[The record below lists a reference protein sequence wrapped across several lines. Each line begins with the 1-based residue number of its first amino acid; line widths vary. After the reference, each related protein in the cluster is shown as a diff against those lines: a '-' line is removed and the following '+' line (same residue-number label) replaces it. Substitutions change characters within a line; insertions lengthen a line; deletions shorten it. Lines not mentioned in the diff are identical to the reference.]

1 MASSSL
7 APPPPPPPAQQAQQ
21 AQQPGALTP
30 GAAAGV
36 SLGVLAASNIY
47 AMDQIKQ
54 GLAESGSCYTAD
66 FQTNGKGQHG
76 RVWESSK
83 GQNLL
88 CSYILELNTLDA
100 LKNWTPTDQI
110 GFSAAIALGARAF
123 FAAFAGSETK
133 IKKPNDIYFSDR
145 KAGGI
150 LIENLVRGKE
160 WTWTVIGIGMNINQ
174 NSFSSAA
181 VNSVS
186 SNPISLQ
193 EITNKSWDVKQMQK
207 HLSEALNNA
216 IQDWLIKGDEKT
228 VEALDAFCIE
238 IN

>member
-1 MASSSL
+1 LSPATPNIL
-7 APPPPPPPAQQAQQ
+7 LGAP
-21 AQQPGALTP
+21 LIELSTID
-30 GAAAGV
+30 
-36 SLGVLAASNIY
+36 STNIY
-47 AMDQIKQ
+47 AMAQIKA
-54 GLAESGSCYTAD
+54 GLAKSGSCYTAD

-100 LKNWTPTDQI
+100 LKNWTPADQI

-150 LIENLVRGKE
+150 LIENLVRGQE

-174 NSFSSAA
+174 TEFSPAA
-181 VNSVS
+181 LNSVS

-193 EITNKSWDVKQMQK
+193 EITNKNWDVKQMQQ
-207 HLSEALNNA
+207 HLSEALNIA
-216 IQDWLIKGDEKT
+216 IQDWLQFGEEATLKT
-228 VEALDAFCIE
+228 LEQHIIELDQL
-238 IN
+238 

>member
-1 MASSSL
+1 
-7 APPPPPPPAQQAQQ
+7 
-21 AQQPGALTP
+21 
-30 GAAAGV
+30 
-36 SLGVLAASNIY
+36 
-47 AMDQIKQ
+47 MDQIKL
-54 GLAESGSCYTAD
+54 GLAKSGSCYTAD

-174 NSFSSAA
+174 SSFSSAA

-193 EITNKSWDVKQMQK
+193 EITNKIWDLKQMQQ
-207 HLSEALNNA
+207 HLSEALSNA
-216 IQDWLIKGDEKT
+216 IQNWLQLG
-228 VEALDAFCIE
+228 EAATLNQLEQYVIELDKK
-238 IN
+238 

>member
-1 MASSSL
+1 MSPATPNIL
-7 APPPPPPPAQQAQQ
+7 LGAPFIE
-21 AQQPGALTP
+21 LSTID
-30 GAAAGV
+30 
-36 SLGVLAASNIY
+36 STNIY
-47 AMDQIKQ
+47 AMDQIKL
-54 GLAESGSCYTAD
+54 GLAKSGSCYTAD

-160 WTWTVIGIGMNINQ
+160 WTWAVIGIGMNINQ
-174 NSFSSAA
+174 TAFSSAA

-193 EITNKSWDVKQMQK
+193 EITNKIWDLKQMQQ
-207 HLSEALNNA
+207 HLSEALSNA
-216 IQDWLIKGDEKT
+216 IQNWLQLG
-228 VEALDAFCIE
+228 EAATLNQLEQYVIELDKK
-238 IN
+238 

>member
-1 MASSSL
+1 MSPATPNIL
-7 APPPPPPPAQQAQQ
+7 LGAPFIE
-21 AQQPGALTP
+21 LSTID
-30 GAAAGV
+30 
-36 SLGVLAASNIY
+36 STNIY
-47 AMDQIKQ
+47 AMDQIKL
-54 GLAESGSCYTAD
+54 GLAKSGSCYTAD

-150 LIENLVRGKE
+150 LIENLVRGQE
-160 WTWTVIGIGMNINQ
+160 WTWAVIGIGMNINQ
-174 NSFSSAA
+174 TEFSPEAL
-181 VNSVS
+181 NSVS

-193 EITNKSWDVKQMQK
+193 EITNQSWDIKKMQQ

-216 IQDWLIKGDEKT
+216 IHDWLQFGEEATLKT
-228 VEALDAFCIE
+228 LEQHIIELDQL
-238 IN
+238 

>member
-1 MASSSL
+1 MSPATPNIL
-7 APPPPPPPAQQAQQ
+7 LGAP
-21 AQQPGALTP
+21 LIELSTID
-30 GAAAGV
+30 
-36 SLGVLAASNIY
+36 STNIY
-47 AMDQIKQ
+47 AMAQIKA
-54 GLAESGSCYTAD
+54 GLAKSGSCYTAD

-76 RVWESSK
+76 RVWESTK

-100 LKNWTPTDQI
+100 LKNWTPANQI

-150 LIENLVRGKE
+150 LIENIVRGQE
-160 WTWTVIGIGMNINQ
+160 WTWAVIGIGMNINQ
-174 NSFSSAA
+174 TEFSPEAL
-181 VNSVS
+181 NSVS

-193 EITNKSWDVKQMQK
+193 EITNQSWDLKKMQQ

-216 IQDWLIKGDEKT
+216 IHDWMQFGEEATLKT
-228 VEALDAFCIE
+228 LEQHIIELDQL
-238 IN
+238 

>member
-1 MASSSL
+1 MSPATPNIL
-7 APPPPPPPAQQAQQ
+7 LGAP
-21 AQQPGALTP
+21 LIELSTID
-30 GAAAGV
+30 
-36 SLGVLAASNIY
+36 STNIY
-47 AMDQIKQ
+47 AMAQIKA
-54 GLAESGSCYTAD
+54 GLAKSGSCFTAD

-100 LKNWTPTDQI
+100 LKNWTPADQI

-150 LIENLVRGKE
+150 LIENLVRGQE
-160 WTWTVIGIGMNINQ
+160 WTWAVIGIGMNINQ
-174 NSFSSAA
+174 TEFSPEAL
-181 VNSVS
+181 NSVS

-193 EITNKSWDVKQMQK
+193 EITNQSWDVKKMQQ
-207 HLSEALNNA
+207 HLSEALNDA
-216 IQDWLIKGDEKT
+216 IHDWLQFGEEATLKT
-228 VEALDAFCIE
+228 LEQHIIELDQL
-238 IN
+238 

>member
-1 MASSSL
+1 M
-7 APPPPPPPAQQAQQ
+7 
-21 AQQPGALTP
+21 
-30 GAAAGV
+30 
-36 SLGVLAASNIY
+36 
-47 AMDQIKQ
+47 
-54 GLAESGSCYTAD
+54 
-66 FQTNGKGQHG
+66 
-76 RVWESSK
+76 
-83 GQNLL
+83 
-88 CSYILELNTLDA
+88 ELKTLDT

-123 FAAFAGSETK
+123 FAAFAGEATK
-133 IKKPNDIYFSDR
+133 IKKPNDIYFRDR

-160 WTWTVIGIGMNINQ
+160 WTWAVIGIGMNMNQ
-174 NSFSSAA
+174 SSFSSAA

-193 EITNKSWDVKQMQK
+193 EITNKSWNVKQMQQ
-207 HLSEALNNA
+207 HLSDALNIA

-228 VEALDAFCIE
+228 VEALNALCIE

>member
-1 MASSSL
+1 MS
-7 APPPPPPPAQQAQQ
+7 PA
-21 AQQPGALTP
+21 TP
-30 GAAAGV
+30 NIL
-36 SLGVLAASNIY
+36 LGEPLIELSTIDSTNIY
-47 AMDQIKQ
+47 AMAQIKA
-54 GLAESGSCYTAD
+54 GLAKSGSCYTAD

-100 LKNWTPTDQI
+100 LKNWTPADQI
-110 GFSAAIALGARAF
+110 GFSAAIALGVRAF

-150 LIENLVRGKE
+150 LIENLVRGQE

-174 NSFSSAA
+174 TEFSPEAL
-181 VNSVS
+181 NSVS

-193 EITNKSWDVKQMQK
+193 EITNQSWDVKKMQQ
-207 HLSEALNNA
+207 HLSDALNNA
-216 IQDWLIKGDEKT
+216 IHDWLQFGEEATLKT
-228 VEALDAFCIE
+228 LEQHIIELDQL
-238 IN
+238 

>member
-1 MASSSL
+1 MSPATPNIL
-7 APPPPPPPAQQAQQ
+7 LGAP
-21 AQQPGALTP
+21 LIELSTID
-30 GAAAGV
+30 
-36 SLGVLAASNIY
+36 STNIY
-47 AMDQIKQ
+47 AMAQIKA
-54 GLAESGSCYTAD
+54 GLAKSGSCYTAD
-66 FQTNGKGQHG
+66 FQTNGRGQHG

-100 LKNWTPTDQI
+100 LKNWTPADQI
-110 GFSAAIALGARAF
+110 GFSAAIALGVRAF

-150 LIENLVRGKE
+150 LIENLVRGQE

-174 NSFSSAA
+174 TEFSPAA
-181 VNSVS
+181 LNSVS

-193 EITNKSWDVKQMQK
+193 EITNQSWDVKKMQQ
-207 HLSEALNNA
+207 HLSEALNDA
-216 IQDWLIKGDEKT
+216 IHDWLQFGEEATLKT
-228 VEALDAFCIE
+228 LEQHIIELDQL
-238 IN
+238 

>member
-1 MASSSL
+1 MSPATPNIL
-7 APPPPPPPAQQAQQ
+7 LGAP
-21 AQQPGALTP
+21 LIELSTID
-30 GAAAGV
+30 
-36 SLGVLAASNIY
+36 STNIY
-47 AMDQIKQ
+47 AMAQIKA
-54 GLAESGSCYTAD
+54 GLAKSGSCYTAD

-76 RVWESSK
+76 RVWESNK

-150 LIENLVRGKE
+150 LIENLVRGQE

-174 NSFSSAA
+174 TEFSPEAL
-181 VNSVS
+181 NSVS

-193 EITNKSWDVKQMQK
+193 EITNQSWDVKKIQQ
-207 HLSEALNNA
+207 HLSEALNSA
-216 IQDWLIKGDEKT
+216 IQDWLQFGEEATLKT
-228 VEALDAFCIE
+228 LEQHIIELDQL
-238 IN
+238 

>member
-1 MASSSL
+1 L
-7 APPPPPPPAQQAQQ
+7 A
-21 AQQPGALTP
+21 
-30 GAAAGV
+30 
-36 SLGVLAASNIY
+36 
-47 AMDQIKQ
+47 K
-54 GLAESGSCYTAD
+54 SGSCYTAD

-76 RVWESSK
+76 RVWESNK

-100 LKNWTPTDQI
+100 LKNWTPADQI

-150 LIENLVRGKE
+150 LIENLVRGQE
-160 WTWTVIGIGMNINQ
+160 WTWAVIGIGMNINQ
-174 NSFSSAA
+174 TEFSPEAL
-181 VNSVS
+181 NSVS

-193 EITNKSWDVKQMQK
+193 EITNQSWDVKKMQQ
-207 HLSEALNNA
+207 HLSEALNDA
-216 IQDWLIKGDEKT
+216 IHDWLQFGEEATLKT
-228 VEALDAFCIE
+228 LEQHIIELDQL
-238 IN
+238 

>member
-1 MASSSL
+1 
-7 APPPPPPPAQQAQQ
+7 
-21 AQQPGALTP
+21 
-30 GAAAGV
+30 
-36 SLGVLAASNIY
+36 
-47 AMDQIKQ
+47 MDQIKL
-54 GLAESGSCYTAD
+54 GLAKSGSCYTAD

-100 LKNWTPTDQI
+100 LKKWTPTDQI

-150 LIENLVRGKE
+150 LIENLVRGQE
-160 WTWTVIGIGMNINQ
+160 WTWAVIGIGMNINQ
-174 NSFSSAA
+174 TEFSPEAL
-181 VNSVS
+181 NSVS

-193 EITNKSWDVKQMQK
+193 EITNQSWDVKKMQQ
-207 HLSEALNNA
+207 HLSEALNDA
-216 IQDWLIKGDEKT
+216 IHDWLQFGEEATLKT
-228 VEALDAFCIE
+228 LEQHIIELDQL
-238 IN
+238 

>member
-1 MASSSL
+1 LSPATPNIL
-7 APPPPPPPAQQAQQ
+7 LGAP
-21 AQQPGALTP
+21 LIELSTIE
-30 GAAAGV
+30 
-36 SLGVLAASNIY
+36 STNIY
-47 AMDQIKQ
+47 AMEQIKE
-54 GLAESGSCYTAD
+54 GLAKSGSCYTAD

-88 CSYILELNTLDA
+88 CSYILELKTLDA

-110 GFSAAIALGARAF
+110 GFSAAIALGVRTF

-150 LIENLVRGKE
+150 LIENLVRGQE
-160 WTWTVIGIGMNINQ
+160 WTWSVIGIGMNINQ
-174 NSFSSAA
+174 TAFSSSAM
-181 VNSVS
+181 NSVS

-193 EITNKSWDVKQMQK
+193 EITNQSWDVKKLQQ
-207 HLSEALNNA
+207 HLSEALNIA
-216 IQDWLIKGDEKT
+216 IQDWLQLG
-228 VEALDAFCIE
+228 EAATLNQLEQFIIELDKK
-238 IN
+238 

>member
-1 MASSSL
+1 ML
-7 APPPPPPPAQQAQQ
+7 LGAP
-21 AQQPGALTP
+21 LIELSVV
-30 GAAAGV
+30 V
-36 SLGVLAASNIY
+36 STNIY

-54 GLAESGSCYTAD
+54 GLAKSGSCYTAD

-76 RVWESSK
+76 RIWESSK

-110 GFSAAIALGARAF
+110 GFSAAIAIGARAF

-174 NSFSSAA
+174 TAFSSAA
-181 VNSVS
+181 LNSVS

-193 EITNKSWDVKQMQK
+193 EITNKNWDVKQMQA
-207 HLSEALNNA
+207 HLSEALNMA
-216 IQDWLIKGDEKT
+216 IQDWLQLG
-228 VEALDAFCIE
+228 EAATLKILEQNIIE
-238 IN
+238 LNQQ

>member
-1 MASSSL
+1 MSPATPNIL
-7 APPPPPPPAQQAQQ
+7 LGAP
-21 AQQPGALTP
+21 LIELSTID
-30 GAAAGV
+30 
-36 SLGVLAASNIY
+36 STNIY
-47 AMDQIKQ
+47 AMAQIKA
-54 GLAESGSCYTAD
+54 GLAKSGSCYTAD

-100 LKNWTPTDQI
+100 LKNWTPADQI

-150 LIENLVRGKE
+150 LIENIVRGQE
-160 WTWTVIGIGMNINQ
+160 WTWAVIGIGMNINQ
-174 NSFSSAA
+174 TEFSPEAL
-181 VNSVS
+181 NSVS

-193 EITNKSWDVKQMQK
+193 EITNQSWDIKKMQQ
-207 HLSEALNNA
+207 HLSEALNDA
-216 IQDWLIKGDEKT
+216 IHDWLQFGEEATLKT
-228 VEALDAFCIE
+228 LEQHIIELDQL
-238 IN
+238 

>member
-1 MASSSL
+1 MSPATPNIL
-7 APPPPPPPAQQAQQ
+7 LGAP
-21 AQQPGALTP
+21 LIKLSTID
-30 GAAAGV
+30 
-36 SLGVLAASNIY
+36 STNIY
-47 AMDQIKQ
+47 AMAQIKE
-54 GLAESGSCYTAD
+54 GLAKSGSCYTAD

-88 CSYILELNTLDA
+88 CSYILELKTLDA

-123 FAAFAGSETK
+123 FAAFAGSKTK
-133 IKKPNDIYFSDR
+133 IKKPNDIYFNDR

-150 LIENLVRGKE
+150 LIENLVRGQE
-160 WTWTVIGIGMNINQ
+160 WTWAVIGIGMNINQ
-174 NSFSSAA
+174 TAFSSAA

-193 EITNKSWDVKQMQK
+193 EITNQSWDIQK
-207 HLSEALNNA
+207 LQALLSEALNNA
-216 IQDWLIKGDEKT
+216 IQDWLIKGDGKT
-228 VEALDAFCIE
+228 MEALDALCIE

>member
-1 MASSSL
+1 
-7 APPPPPPPAQQAQQ
+7 
-21 AQQPGALTP
+21 
-30 GAAAGV
+30 
-36 SLGVLAASNIY
+36 
-47 AMDQIKQ
+47 MDQIKQ
-54 GLAESGSCYTAD
+54 GLAKSGSCYTAD

-88 CSYILELNTLDA
+88 CSYILELNALDA
-100 LKNWTPTDQI
+100 LKNWAPTDQI

-123 FAAFAGSETK
+123 FAAFAGPETK

-150 LIENLVRGKE
+150 LIENIVRGTA

-174 NSFSSAA
+174 STFSSAA

-193 EITNKSWDVKQMQK
+193 EITNQSWDLKTMQQ
-207 HLSEALNNA
+207 HLNEALNIA
-216 IQDWLIKGDEKT
+216 IQDWLQLSEAATLKNLEQHIIK
-228 VEALDAFCIE
+228 LDQ
-238 IN
+238 

>member
-1 MASSSL
+1 MSPATPNIL
-7 APPPPPPPAQQAQQ
+7 LGAP
-21 AQQPGALTP
+21 LIELSTID
-30 GAAAGV
+30 
-36 SLGVLAASNIY
+36 STNIY
-47 AMDQIKQ
+47 AMAQIKA
-54 GLAESGSCYTAD
+54 GLAKSGSCYTAD
-66 FQTNGKGQHG
+66 FQTNGRGQHG

-100 LKNWTPTDQI
+100 LKNWTPADQI

-150 LIENLVRGKE
+150 LIENLVRGQE
-160 WTWTVIGIGMNINQ
+160 WTWAVIGIGMNINQ
-174 NSFSSAA
+174 TEFSPEAL
-181 VNSVS
+181 NSVS

-193 EITNKSWDVKQMQK
+193 EITNQSWDVKKMQQ
-207 HLSEALNNA
+207 HLSEALNDT
-216 IQDWLIKGDEKT
+216 IHDWLQFGEEATLKT
-228 VEALDAFCIE
+228 LEQHIIELDQL
-238 IN
+238 

>member
-1 MASSSL
+1 MS
-7 APPPPPPPAQQAQQ
+7 PA
-21 AQQPGALTP
+21 TP
-30 GAAAGV
+30 NV
-36 SLGVLAASNIY
+36 ILGVPLIELSTIDSTNIY
-47 AMDQIKQ
+47 AMAQIKE
-54 GLAESGSCYTAD
+54 GLAKSGSCYTAD

-83 GQNLL
+83 GQNIL

-123 FAAFAGSETK
+123 FAAYAGPETK

-150 LIENLVRGKE
+150 LIENLVRGAA
-160 WTWTVIGIGMNINQ
+160 WTWAVIGIGMNINQ
-174 NSFSSAA
+174 SSFSSAA
-181 VNSVS
+181 VNRVS

-193 EITNKSWDVKQMQK
+193 EITNKSWDVKKMQQ
-207 HLSEALNNA
+207 HLSETLSNA
-216 IQDWLIKGDEKT
+216 IQDWLQLG
-228 VEALDAFCIE
+228 EAATLNQLEQYIIELDKK
-238 IN
+238 

>member
-1 MASSSL
+1 MSPATPNIL
-7 APPPPPPPAQQAQQ
+7 LGAP
-21 AQQPGALTP
+21 LIELSTID
-30 GAAAGV
+30 
-36 SLGVLAASNIY
+36 STNIY
-47 AMDQIKQ
+47 AMGQIKE
-54 GLAESGSCYTAD
+54 GLAKSGSCYTAD
-66 FQTNGKGQHG
+66 FQTHGKGQHG

-88 CSYILELNTLDA
+88 CSYILELKTLDT

-123 FAAFAGSETK
+123 FAAFAGEATK
-133 IKKPNDIYFSDR
+133 IKKPNDIYFRDR

-160 WTWTVIGIGMNINQ
+160 WTWAVIGIGMNMNQ
-174 NSFSSAA
+174 SSFSSAA

-193 EITNKSWDVKQMQK
+193 EITNKSWNVKQMQQ
-207 HLSEALNNA
+207 HLSDALNIA

-228 VEALDAFCIE
+228 VEALNALCIE

>member
-1 MASSSL
+1 MSPATPNIL
-7 APPPPPPPAQQAQQ
+7 LGAPFIE
-21 AQQPGALTP
+21 LSTID
-30 GAAAGV
+30 
-36 SLGVLAASNIY
+36 STNIY
-47 AMDQIKQ
+47 AMDQIKL
-54 GLAESGSCYTAD
+54 GLAKSGSCYTAD

-174 NSFSSAA
+174 SSFSSSA

-193 EITNKSWDVKQMQK
+193 EITNKIWDLKQMQQ
-207 HLSEALNNA
+207 HLSEALSNA
-216 IQDWLIKGDEKT
+216 IQNWLQLG
-228 VEALDAFCIE
+228 EAATLNQLEQYVIELDKK
-238 IN
+238 

>member
-1 MASSSL
+1 MSPATPNIL
-7 APPPPPPPAQQAQQ
+7 LGAPFIE
-21 AQQPGALTP
+21 LSTID
-30 GAAAGV
+30 
-36 SLGVLAASNIY
+36 STNIY

-54 GLAESGSCYTAD
+54 GLAKSGSCYTAD

-174 NSFSSAA
+174 SSFSSAA
-181 VNSVS
+181 VNRVS

-193 EITNKSWDVKQMQK
+193 EITNKIWDLKQMQQ
-207 HLSEALNNA
+207 HLSEALSNA
-216 IQDWLIKGDEKT
+216 IQNWLQLG
-228 VEALDAFCIE
+228 EAATLNQLEQYVIELDKK
-238 IN
+238 

>member
-1 MASSSL
+1 MSPATPNIL
-7 APPPPPPPAQQAQQ
+7 LGAP
-21 AQQPGALTP
+21 LIELSTID
-30 GAAAGV
+30 
-36 SLGVLAASNIY
+36 STNIY
-47 AMDQIKQ
+47 AMAQIKA
-54 GLAESGSCYTAD
+54 GLAKSGSCYTAD

-88 CSYILELNTLDA
+88 CSYILELNTLDT
-100 LKNWTPTDQI
+100 LKNWTPADQI

-150 LIENLVRGKE
+150 LIENLVRGQE

-174 NSFSSAA
+174 SAFSSAA
-181 VNSVS
+181 VNKVS

-193 EITNKSWDVKQMQK
+193 EITNKNWDVKQMQQ
-207 HLSEALNNA
+207 HLSEALNIA
-216 IQDWLIKGDEKT
+216 IQDWMMEGDEKT
-228 VEALDAFCIE
+228 IQAFNALCIE
-238 IN
+238 IK

>member
-1 MASSSL
+1 M
-7 APPPPPPPAQQAQQ
+7 
-21 AQQPGALTP
+21 G
-30 GAAAGV
+30 
-36 SLGVLAASNIY
+36 
-47 AMDQIKQ
+47 QIKQ
-54 GLAESGSCYTAD
+54 GLAKSGSCYTAD

-76 RVWESSK
+76 RAWESSK

-123 FAAFAGSETK
+123 FAAFAGPETK

-150 LIENLVRGKE
+150 LIENLVRGTA
-160 WTWTVIGIGMNINQ
+160 WTWAVIGIGININQ
-174 NSFSSAA
+174 NSFTSAA
-181 VNSVS
+181 LNRVS

-193 EITNKSWDVKQMQK
+193 EITNQSWDLQKMQT
-207 HLSEALNNA
+207 HLSEALNIA
-216 IQDWLIKGDEKT
+216 IQDWLQLG
-228 VEALDAFCIE
+228 EAATLNQLEQYIIELDKK
-238 IN
+238 

>member
-1 MASSSL
+1 LS
-7 APPPPPPPAQQAQQ
+7 PA
-21 AQQPGALTP
+21 TP
-30 GAAAGV
+30 NIL
-36 SLGVLAASNIY
+36 LGTPLIELSTIDSTNIY
-47 AMDQIKQ
+47 AMAQIKA
-54 GLAESGSCYTAD
+54 GLAKSGSCYTAD

-76 RVWESSK
+76 RVWESTK

-100 LKNWTPTDQI
+100 LKNWTPADQI

-150 LIENLVRGKE
+150 LIENLVRGQE
-160 WTWTVIGIGMNINQ
+160 WTWAVIGIGMNINQ
-174 NSFSSAA
+174 TEFSPEALNSL
-181 VNSVS
+181 S

-193 EITNKSWDVKQMQK
+193 EITNQSWDLKKMQQ

-216 IQDWLIKGDEKT
+216 IHDWLQFGEEATLKT
-228 VEALDAFCIE
+228 LEQHIIELDQL
-238 IN
+238 